1 MNNNDSCLQ
10 LKHHKKI
17 LEAAI
22 LIVLAFSASHFPQKR
37 GVKKEYR
44 SENVTIIDTNGSYT
58 KHSATWSLARCML
71 KLPLS
76 SAGSVSQEQFQ
87 LLSGQ

>member
-1 MNNNDSCLQ
+1 M
-10 LKHHKKI
+10 
-17 LEAAI
+17 AAI
-22 LIVLAFSASHFPQKR
+22 LIVPTRLDNPFPQKGEWSIKDER
-37 GVKKEYR
+37 TLLQ
-44 SENVTIIDTNGSYT
+44 SHTSGSYT
-58 KHSATWSLARCML
+58 KHCATWSLARCVL